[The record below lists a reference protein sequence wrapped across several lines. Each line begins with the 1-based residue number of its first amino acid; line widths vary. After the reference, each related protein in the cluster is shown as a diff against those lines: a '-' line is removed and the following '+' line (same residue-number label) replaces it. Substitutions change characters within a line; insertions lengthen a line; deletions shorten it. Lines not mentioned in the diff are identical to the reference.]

1 MSTTE
6 LPSFTSVKQHCS
18 PKTFFKINKCEKF
31 VRTRLPGLLPQ
42 NSTLQTLQ
50 DTTLKKS
57 QQYGF
62 LNKTWKKT
70 ISVNMPA
77 HMREISRPYT

>member
-6 LPSFTSVKQHCS
+6 LPSFTSVKQHRS
-18 PKTFFKINKCEKF
+18 PMKHFKINKCEKF

-42 NSTLQTLQ
+42 NSILQTLQ
-50 DTTLKKS
+50 DTTLMKS

-62 LNKTWKKT
+62 LNKTWEKDN
-70 ISVNMPA
+70 IN
-77 HMREISRPYT
+77 